1 MKLIERGAMVIA
13 LALML
18 VVGKARGQTLELVL
32 NEQAAANEKAAA
44 AQTHI
49 DQLADQ
55 TQGLLSKYGQA
66 LATNDSLKKYNDQLQ
81 LEVNSQKD
89 RISDVQRELGEINNT
104 QQSVLPLM
112 QRMIDTLDKFVQL
125 DVPFLL
131 EERTRR
137 VAGLKQMMERADVS
151 SSEKYRRILEA
162 YQIETEYGR
171 TIEAYDGKLGDG
183 DQAKSVEFLRVGRI
197 ALLYQTPDGKETGYW
212 DADHKKWV
220 ASDEYASN
228 TRQAIRIAK
237 KEGAPDLLWVPVH
250 APIAQAQQSEVR

>member
-32 NEQAAANEKAAA
+32 NEQAAANKKAAA

-137 VAGLKQMMERADVS
+137 VAGLKQMM
-151 SSEKYRRILEA
+151 
-162 YQIETEYGR
+162 
-171 TIEAYDGKLGDG
+171 
-183 DQAKSVEFLRVGRI
+183 
-197 ALLYQTPDGKETGYW
+197 
-212 DADHKKWV
+212 
-220 ASDEYASN
+220 
-228 TRQAIRIAK
+228 
-237 KEGAPDLLWVPVH
+237 
-250 APIAQAQQSEVR
+250 

>member
-1 MKLIERGAMVIA
+1 MKPIETGAMVFALIA
-13 LALML
+13 VLL
-18 VVGKARGQTLELVL
+18 VGGAGAQTLELVL
-32 NEQAAANEKAAA
+32 NEQVAANKKAAA
-44 AQTHI
+44 AQAHI

-55 TQGLLSKYGQA
+55 TQGLLSKYSQT
-66 LATNDSLKKYNDQLQ
+66 LATNESLKKYNDQLQ
-81 LEVNSQKD
+81 LQVNSQKD
-89 RISDVQRELGEINNT
+89 RIADVQRELGEINTT

-125 DVPFLL
+125 DTPFLL
-131 EERTRR
+131 EERTKR

-183 DQAKSVEFLRVGRI
+183 DQAKTVEFLRVGRL

-212 DADHKKWV
+212 DADQKKWV
-220 ASDEYASN
+220 TSDEYASN

-237 KEGAPDLLWVPVH
+237 KEGAPDLLWIPVH
-250 APIAQAQQSEVR
+250 APVPQAPQSEVQ